1 MKDKTLY
8 QDLVIRHRGSDTA
21 TAIRGIA
28 ALWVFLIH
36 SGGLGLRDIWEQE
49 TYLGT
54 LANAFVDFGVAGPA
68 IFFVASGFALS
79 AALTSRPLGFRA
91 LFFARV
97 VRLGPLYWLVLSLA
111 LLLGQISSDGQWKI
125 PVLDTLGRFLFLNGI
140 MRNGIESD
148 PIGGVSWTI
157 PVELVWSLA
166 IPFFLLVLKRPL
178 LSTGI
183 ALFLIAVLLFAPLFL
198 TYIYNDVLAYKHTLI
213 MGIFFFLGAATHRV
227 ATSLDEL
234 DRSSKLSVSSFAGFL
249 AAVIVIIFVS
259 GDGSRPY
266 LTAGVLTSLVL
277 VAGTLLE
284 GIGNLKVS
292 AVLVWL
298 GTVCYGIY
306 LWHPLFL
313 QIWGLSGAS
322 TLFIGW
328 AALLSTLVF
337 ASASWLFLEKPIISF
352 FKSRR

>member
-1 MKDKTLY
+1 MKNKTLY
-8 QDLVIRHRGSDTA
+8 QDLVVRHRGSDTA

-36 SGGLGLRDIWEQE
+36 SGGLGLRDIFEQE

-79 AALTSRPLGFRA
+79 AALTSRPLSVSS

-97 VRLGPLYWLVLSLA
+97 VRLVPLYWVALSLA
-111 LLLGQISSDGQWKI
+111 LALGQISSEGQWKI
-125 PVLDTLGRFLFLNGI
+125 PVLETLGRFLLLNGI
-140 MRNGIESD
+140 MRNGIEDD
-148 PIGGVSWTI
+148 PLGGVSWTI
-157 PVELVWSLA
+157 PVELAWSLA
-166 IPFFLLVLKRPL
+166 IPSILVVLRRPL

-183 ALFLIAVLLFAPLFL
+183 FLFLVAVFLFAPLWL
-198 TYIYNDVLAYKHTLI
+198 TYIYDDVLAYKHTLI
-213 MGIFFFLGAATHRV
+213 MGVFFFLGAASHRV

-234 DRSSKLSVSSFAGFL
+234 DRSSKLSVSSFAGIL
-249 AAVIVIIFVS
+249 VAVVVTIFVF
-259 GDGSRPY
+259 GDGSRPH
-266 LTAGVLTSLVL
+266 LTAGVITSLVL

-284 GIGNLKVS
+284 GIQNLKIN

-306 LWHPLFL
+306 LFHPLFL
-313 QIWGLSGAS
+313 QIWGSSGAS
-322 TLFIGW
+322 PLFTGW

-337 ASASWLFLEKPIISF
+337 ASASWLFIEKPIILF